1 MTNNPENGLGR
12 AIDSIIRRALEEDV
26 GSGDV
31 TSIATVDASVS
42 ATARF
47 LAKEAG
53 VLSGTNPA
61 ARVFEFVNEDLQV
74 DWLRRDGEELLKG
87 EIIGRVSG
95 SARAILTGERT
106 ALNILQR
113 MSGIATLTARMAAE
127 ARPFG
132 ASVLDTRKTAPG
144 IRVLDRMAV
153 LHGGGQNHR
162 FGLYDM
168 MLIKDN
174 HIAAAGSIDRALEDA
189 RTYRAK
195 SRLTDMK
202 IEIEARTLHE
212 VGEVIAFWET
222 HAVPD
227 RILLDNMA
235 RKEPGGALD
244 TTTLSTAVKLV
255 ANRIETEASGN
266 VDLTTVAAIA
276 ATGVDYI
283 SSGALTHSVR
293 ALDISLEFSPTRRWR
308 TNVRND

>member
-1 MTNNPENGLGR
+1 MTYDPENGLGP
-12 AIDSIIRRALEEDV
+12 AIDSIIRHALEEDV
-26 GSGDV
+26 GAGDV
-31 TSIATVDASVS
+31 TSIATVEASVS

-53 VLSGTNPA
+53 VLSGTDPA
-61 ARVFEFVNEDLQV
+61 ARVFEFVNADLRV
-74 DWLRRDGEELLKG
+74 DWLRRDGDELLKG

-113 MSGIATLTARMAAE
+113 MSGIATLTARMAGE

-132 ASVLDTRKTAPG
+132 VTVLDTRKTAPG
-144 IRVLDRMAV
+144 IRILDRMAV
-153 LHGGGQNHR
+153 LHGGGRNHR

-189 RTYRAK
+189 RTYRVK
-195 SRLTDMK
+195 SGLAGMK

-212 VGEVIAFWET
+212 VGEIIAFWET

-235 RKEPGGALD
+235 RKEPGASFD
-244 TTTLSTAVKLV
+244 TTMLSAAVKLI

-266 VDLTTVAAIA
+266 VDVTTVAAIA

-283 SSGALTHSVR
+283 SSGALTHSVQ
-293 ALDISLEFSPTRRWR
+293 ALDISLEFSP
-308 TNVRND
+308 NPVPAD

>member
-1 MTNNPENGLGR
+1 MTNDTENGLGR

-31 TSIATVDASVS
+31 TSMATVEASVS

-61 ARVFEFVNEDLQV
+61 SRVFELVNEDLHV
-74 DWLRRDGEELLKG
+74 DWLRRDGEELSKG

-95 SARAILTGERT
+95 SARAILAGERT

-132 ASVLDTRKTAPG
+132 AIMLDTRKTAPG

-174 HIAAAGSIDRALEDA
+174 HIAAAGSIGRALEDA
-189 RTYRAK
+189 RTYRIK
-195 SRLTDMK
+195 SRRTDMK
-202 IEIEARTLHE
+202 IEIEARTLNE
-212 VGEVIAFWET
+212 VSEVIAFWET

-235 RKEPGGALD
+235 RKKPGGALD
-244 TTTLSTAVKLV
+244 STMLSAAVKLI

-266 VDLTTVAAIA
+266 VDLATVAAIA

-293 ALDISLEFSPTRRWR
+293 ALDISLEFSPNSARK
-308 TNVRND
+308 D